1 MQRSSTRIDLLI
13 ISGLLLNIKF
23 HAITVIFEDTPN
35 IDLNCLSEN
44 FLPVLEMATAI
55 TISGVKPII
64 MFVNLIFDRSN
75 YDDKR
80 NTIELLSLLFSEKL
94 LIYLNH
100 CLFNQYSKRCDCDD
114 HGCSIRRQDRS
125 MKATDASLS
134 ESQSVVVNIM

>member
-1 MQRSSTRIDLLI
+1 MTEVCFSAVTFQKCKAIRRSSTRIDLLI

-23 HAITVIFEDTPN
+23 HAIVVIFEDTPN

-64 MFVNLIFDRSN
+64 MIVNLIFDRSN

-100 CLFNQYSKRCDCDD
+100 CLFNQYSKQCDCDD
-114 HGCSIRRQDRS
+114 HGCSIRR
-125 MKATDASLS
+125 
-134 ESQSVVVNIM
+134 